1 MSNASVR
8 ERVNGRWEVRWSAL
22 DGRRRGRTFSS
33 EGEAMDFRDGIR
45 REQLSLDGGSLPA
58 ITVSRFVEDKW
69 WPAAKARVARSTA
82 ATWRS
87 ELDNHVLPAL
97 SSRRLAL
104 VRVEDIDDLYRRRAE
119 DGAAHASIMKLRS
132 VLSNIWT
139 EARRLGYV
147 DSSPIE
153 LSRVPTRRSNRS
165 DEVVFTLNE
174 VRGIADGASRIWGGY
189 AGPILIAAGAGLRWG
204 EMAALTPEDVDLDGG
219 LIRVNKS
226 LSEVAGQFEVKEPK
240 SRAGNRVTVFHASVK
255 DALECQIGDW
265 ALPDLMFPSPRGHYL
280 RRSNFARRVF
290 RPSVDAAGLKSPN
303 TFHSL
308 RKTYATML
316 AEAGAP
322 PRSISDLLGHA
333 QVSTTL
339 DLYSSR
345 FAGDVDRMANLL
357 GHRRLRVVG

>member
-1 MSNASVR
+1 MECAGRSEAGEDFLLGGRSHGFSR
-8 ERVNGRWEVRWSAL
+8 RYSPRAAELGRWL
-22 DGRRRGRTFSS
+22 SS
-33 EGEAMDFRDGIR
+33 GYHGLTLCR
-45 REQLSLDGGSLPA
+45 
-58 ITVSRFVEDKW
+58 DKW

-139 EARRLGYV
+139 EARRLGYA

-226 LSEVAGQFEVKEPK
+226 LSETAGHFEVKEPK
-240 SRAGNRVTVFHASVK
+240 SRAGDRVTAHS
-255 DALECQIGDW
+255 ER
-265 ALPDLMFPSPRGHYL
+265 SPR
-280 RRSNFARRVF
+280 
-290 RPSVDAAGLKSPN
+290 
-303 TFHSL
+303 
-308 RKTYATML
+308 
-316 AEAGAP
+316 
-322 PRSISDLLGHA
+322 
-333 QVSTTL
+333 
-339 DLYSSR
+339 
-345 FAGDVDRMANLL
+345 
-357 GHRRLRVVG
+357 